1 MLSVSCSR
9 SFSISPFSRAL
20 ERNEEEDNGRE
31 GGGGDKATKEISL
44 IKYRHVDEA
53 GKAARSVAERRRR
66 REEKRRNVRP
76 VSCEEERKGRN
87 KEYFSLLSP
96 NPAAC

>member
-1 MLSVSCSR
+1 MHWKETKKR
-9 SFSISPFSRAL
+9 RT
-20 ERNEEEDNGRE
+20 EGRE
-31 GGGGDKATKEISL
+31 GGNKATKEISL